1 MGWGRFLILLIGNS
15 IPTPTIPIDVIWEGF
30 IVEKV
35 GVKTRDIQFYSEK
48 GGIIIKVHSKQARD
62 YAKWL
67 EGETWVESYEAA
79 CRWDM
84 TRYPHIDRIG
94 IRPAYFETEWAS
106 DFLLRYAD
114 GRVGVRELVTD
125 GQLQKKADLEKLE
138 LSRRYWAVLDVSDWK
153 VVVIP

>member
-1 MGWGRFLILLIGNS
+1 MILLIGNS

-79 CRWDM
+79 CPWDM

-106 DFLLRYAD
+106 DFLLHYAD
-114 GRVGVRELVTD
+114 GRVGVRELVTAK
-125 GQLQKKADLEKLE
+125 QLQKKADLEKLE
-138 LSRRYWAVLDVSDWK
+138 LSRRYRAVLDVSDWK
-153 VVVIP
+153 VVIIP

>member
-1 MGWGRFLILLIGNS
+1 M
-15 IPTPTIPIDVIWEGF
+15 
-30 IVEKV
+30 EKV

-48 GGIIIKVHSKQARD
+48 GGVMVKVHSKPARD

-67 EGETWVESYEAA
+67 EGEAWVESYEAA

-84 TRYPHIDRIG
+84 TRFPHIDRIG

-114 GRVGVRELVTD
+114 GMVGVRELVTD

-153 VVVIP
+153 VVVIPWQCWVC

>member
-1 MGWGRFLILLIGNS
+1 
-15 IPTPTIPIDVIWEGF
+15 
-30 IVEKV
+30 VEKV

-48 GGIIIKVHSKQARD
+48 GGVMVKVHSKPARD

-67 EGETWVESYEAA
+67 EGEAWVESYEAA
-79 CRWDM
+79 CPWDM

-106 DFLLRYAD
+106 DFLLNYTD
-114 GRVGVRELVTD
+114 GRVGVRELVTAK
-125 GQLQKKADLEKLE
+125 QLQKKADLEKLE
-138 LSRRYWAVLDVSDWK
+138 LSRRYWAALDVSDWK

>member
-79 CRWDM
+79 CPWDM

-106 DFLLRYAD
+106 DFLLHYTD
-114 GRVGVRELVTD
+114 GRVGVRELVTAK
-125 GQLQKKADLEKLE
+125 QLQKKADLEKLE

-153 VVVIP
+153 VVMIP

>member
-1 MGWGRFLILLIGNS
+1 MILLIGNL

-79 CRWDM
+79 CPWDM

-106 DFLLRYAD
+106 DFLLHYAD
-114 GRVGVRELVTD
+114 GRVGVRELVTAK
-125 GQLQKKADLEKLE
+125 QLQKKADLEKLE
-138 LSRRYWAVLDVSDWK
+138 LSRRYWAALDVSDWK

>member
-1 MGWGRFLILLIGNS
+1 MILLIGNS

-67 EGETWVESYEAA
+67 EGETWVEERRGKGKGAESG
-79 CRWDM
+79 M
-84 TRYPHIDRIG
+84 G
-94 IRPAYFETEWAS
+94 G
-106 DFLLRYAD
+106 D
-114 GRVGVRELVTD
+114 GGDVQRVRKLNRGV
-125 GQLQKKADLEKLE
+125 
-138 LSRRYWAVLDVSDWK
+138 
-153 VVVIP
+153 